1 MAANRKI
8 QLFSFTL
15 FLFLT
20 IVSFTAYCQAEYS
33 AKVETG
39 FLKYRYQL
47 VQYDLDP
54 GSDWKGYYLDNEQD
68 GIDLNLVNGVSFF
81 ENRFFTG
88 VGIGYQNFEGIN
100 GITVFGDIEYL
111 PLKSKLTPLLNIK
124 AGYDHIWN
132 QYEGGTGTAFG
143 EFAAGVSYKLTE
155 KLNIYLK
162 SGILFTQQS
171 SLIPIR
177 IGLGF

>member
-1 MAANRKI
+1 MKKLSLLL
-8 QLFSFTL
+8 LFITSICFT
-15 FLFLT
+15 
-20 IVSFTAYCQAEYS
+20 SYS
-33 AKVETG
+33 QFRYSGKVETG

-54 GSDWKGYYLDNEQD
+54 GSDWNGYYLDDEQD
-68 GIDLNLVNGVSFF
+68 GIDLNLINGVSFF
-81 ENRFFTG
+81 KKRLLTG

-100 GITVFGDIEYL
+100 GLTIFGDLEYL
-111 PLKSKLTPLLNIK
+111 PLKSKFTPLVNIK
-124 AGYDHIWN
+124 IGYDHIWN

-143 EFAAGVSYKLTE
+143 EFGAGVNYMLTE

-162 SGILFTQQS
+162 SGILLTQQA

>member
-1 MAANRKI
+1 MGRTSIYQEMAANRKL
-8 QLFSFTL
+8 QLTSFTL
-15 FLFLT
+15 FLFFSFVSLT
-20 IVSFTAYCQAEYS
+20 SHCQVKYGG
-33 AKVETG
+33 KIETG

-81 ENRFFTG
+81 EKRFFTG
-88 VGIGYQNFEGIN
+88 VGLGYQNFEGIN
-100 GITVFGDIEYL
+100 GITVFGDIEYM

-124 AGYDHIWN
+124 VGYDHIWN

-143 EFAAGVSYKLTE
+143 EFAAGVSYKLNSATSH
-155 KLNIYLK
+155 Y
-162 SGILFTQQS
+162 
-171 SLIPIR
+171 R
-177 IGLGF
+177 IEPTVL